1 MKPKVQ
7 WSHGAL
13 NDLQVIDAQQVGR
26 ALPEVWRQ
34 TLQAMEDTRFAWPAF
49 EGPVLKEGDAGDA
62 DDAVRR
68 ANLLNWRPD
77 DGETVIPQGVVG
89 ADELVHMAI
98 HRQLYA
104 YMGRSEDRDSWLLCE
119 AVASAADIWL
129 LGAMLGTGQRAEFL
143 DLQAE
148 VWSQCWADAGRSE
161 RELQET
167 FERVA
172 GDPSGAFVEMVSL
185 LEGCVTALIAAKT
198 VRESASVQLHHLASP
213 LGPLLLH
220 FQVDWWTQPL
230 RARPAA
236 GHAQASVVTATRS
249 RVTEARSPVLEA
261 MRG

>member
-1 MKPKVQ
+1 MKPHVQ
-7 WSHGAL
+7 WRHGAL
-13 NDLQVIDAQQVGR
+13 NDLQIIDAQEIDR

-34 TLQAMEDTRFAWPAF
+34 TLKAMEDARFAWPDVK
-49 EGPVLKEGDAGDA
+49 GPGVEEGDAGDA

-77 DGETVIPQGVVG
+77 DRETVIRQGVLG

-98 HRQLYA
+98 HRQLYGH
-104 YMGRSEDRDSWLLCE
+104 MERPEDRDSWLLCE

-129 LGAMLGTGQRAEFL
+129 LGAMLGSGQRAEFL

-172 GDPSGAFVEMVSL
+172 GDPSGAFVEMVAL
-185 LEGCVTALIAAKT
+185 IEGCVTALIAAKA
-198 VRESASVQLHHLASP
+198 VRDSVSAHLHHLASP

-220 FQVDWWTQPL
+220 FQVDWWTQAL

-236 GHAQASVVTATRS
+236 DHAQASVVTATRS
-249 RVTEARSPVLEA
+249 RVTEAHSPVLEA